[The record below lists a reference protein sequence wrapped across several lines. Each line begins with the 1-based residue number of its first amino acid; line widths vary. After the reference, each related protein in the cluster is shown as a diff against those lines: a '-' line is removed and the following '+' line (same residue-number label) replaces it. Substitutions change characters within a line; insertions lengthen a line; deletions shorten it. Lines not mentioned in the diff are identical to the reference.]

1 MKQVS
6 VIVPIF
12 NSDKYLRRCLKSLSQ
27 QTGVDCEFICIDDGS
42 TDDSAN
48 ICHYYSEQDPRFKL
62 ISCEHRG
69 VSAARNTGLDN
80 ACGEYIC
87 FLDSDDRFL
96 KGSLK
101 RLYDL
106 AKKNDCD
113 AVKFNAKIVH
123 GEKWMKNA
131 FIKHDCLM
139 EQFEPND
146 IFIHKDTR
154 PFVWAHF
161 VKHELLANVRFNESL
176 ILGEDQE
183 FIIRYLL
190 KCKRVL
196 FVSSVNYVHYNV
208 KESSFNNVS
217 NNNELLFE
225 NHIKI
230 IYSIFPLIKIMTRE
244 FAEWIFDTAYYSYV
258 KNNSEEKLNI
268 INTLFDQTNVVDYI
282 IDEKRITIIKKFFD

>member
-1 MKQVS
+1 MLSDIPPTNMKQVS
-6 VIVPIF
+6 VIVPIY
-12 NSDKYLRRCLKSLSQ
+12 NSERYLRRCLNSLSK

-42 TDDSAN
+42 TDGSAD
-48 ICHYYSEQDPRFKL
+48 ICRYYSEQDPRFKL

-69 VSAARNTGLDN
+69 VSATRNTGLDN

-101 RLYDL
+101 QLYDL

-123 GEKWMKNA
+123 GEKWMKDA

-161 VKHELLANVRFNESL
+161 IKHELLTNVRFNESL

-183 FIIRYLL
+183 FIIKYILL
-190 KCKRVL
+190 
-196 FVSSVNYVHYNV
+196 
-208 KESSFNNVS
+208 
-217 NNNELLFE
+217 
-225 NHIKI
+225 
-230 IYSIFPLIKIMTRE
+230 
-244 FAEWIFDTAYYSYV
+244 
-258 KNNSEEKLNI
+258 
-268 INTLFDQTNVVDYI
+268 
-282 IDEKRITIIKKFFD
+282 